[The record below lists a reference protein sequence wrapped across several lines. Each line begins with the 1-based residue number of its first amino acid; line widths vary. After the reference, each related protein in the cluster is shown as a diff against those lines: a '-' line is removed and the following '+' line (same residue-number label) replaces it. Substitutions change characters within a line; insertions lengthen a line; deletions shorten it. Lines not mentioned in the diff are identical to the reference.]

1 MQISDDTKA
10 ILLLTAPL
18 MFGKSTNEVKLL
30 TLKEYHQFAMFLNY
44 IKKQPADL
52 LTPELDNILNAYGKL
67 DNTRI
72 HQLLNRGFLLSQ
84 VLDY

>member
-30 TLKEYHQFAMFLNY
+30 TLKEYHQFAMFFS
-44 IKKQPADL
+44 KKKKKTKKSVKAM
-52 LTPELDNILNAYGKL
+52 A
-67 DNTRI
+67 
-72 HQLLNRGFLLSQ
+72 
-84 VLDY
+84 